1 LSGYSAKATKGDEPV
16 STNKILVIVAAALLA
31 GVVYQVL
38 IDQGVV
44 V

>member
-1 LSGYSAKATKGDEPV
+1 V